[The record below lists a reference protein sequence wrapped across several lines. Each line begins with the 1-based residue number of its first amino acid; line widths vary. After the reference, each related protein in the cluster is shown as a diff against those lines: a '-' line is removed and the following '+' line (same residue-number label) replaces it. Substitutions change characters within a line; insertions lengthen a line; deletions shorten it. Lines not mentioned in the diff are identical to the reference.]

1 MDEEIDSNQ
10 HHPKVRLH
18 IEEHASLRELL
29 QQYATT
35 GLTPLLR
42 YWTNTSNILIFVSKT
57 LYSYIMDRG
66 NSPNKDPT
74 ELARKFNGLILN
86 PTSRLRTVFNQ
97 SELPPPFDLS
107 TVERIHNLTPEQ
119 VQLCLQYYGCGDGS
133 TLRDLLEAVG
143 VDPEKLI
150 GKKNKVARNINSVAT
165 ENQMLRL
172 LMNEE
177 GRYPAQGTMRDGE
190 KVVELSRLQSKNN
203 RILRPLLRFYGLPFD
218 DSSFD
223 HRLKYLLGWLGYPI
237 NEQRLANLEVS
248 VNDNTEAI
256 FRLENRMGSLENRM
270 GSLENRMESLENR
283 MESLENRMESLEN
296 QMETIVS
303 QLASLQHAVNA
314 TNLERDRRTN
324 EAIQALVQARRD
336 GY

>member
-1 MDEEIDSNQ
+1 MDEEIDYSQ
-10 HHPKVRLH
+10 HHPDLRPLLK
-18 IEEHASLRELL
+18 EHASLRELL

-35 GLTPLLR
+35 GLNPLLR

-57 LYSYIMDRG
+57 FYSYIMDRG

-97 SELPPPFDLS
+97 SELPPFDLS

-256 FRLENRMGSLENRM
+256 FRLENRMRSLENRMRSLENRM
-270 GSLENRMESLENR
+270 GSLENRMG
-283 MESLENRMESLEN
+283 SLEN

-314 TNLERDRRTN
+314 SNLERDRRTN